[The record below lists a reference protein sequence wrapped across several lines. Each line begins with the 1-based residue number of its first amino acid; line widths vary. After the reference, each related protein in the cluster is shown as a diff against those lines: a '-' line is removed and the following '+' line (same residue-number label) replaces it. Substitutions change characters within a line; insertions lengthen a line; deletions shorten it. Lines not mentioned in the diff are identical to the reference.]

1 MARSVWRR
9 HEQPL
14 PALAAQRFEAMF
26 GQLQP
31 RRRPLP
37 TPLSPR

>member
-9 HEQPL
+9 HEQAA
-14 PALAAQRFEAMF
+14 PALGARRLEAML

-31 RRRPLP
+31 QRRPLP
-37 TPLSPR
+37 TPLIPR